1 MAASFTNAAGVVKFR
16 SYGSMTYAGLLA
28 LIYADVDKN
37 DPRVRSAYDWSIK
50 NWNLDENPGM
60 GAQGLF
66 YFYNV
71 LAKAMHTMGNDVV
84 ARPDGTQL
92 NWRRD
97 MMKKLISLQKIDADG
112 TGYWVNPEGRWWE
125 ADPVLVTSYTL
136 IALQIALGE

>member
-1 MAASFTNAAGVVKFR
+1 MR
-16 SYGSMTYAGLLA
+16 HC
-28 LIYADVDKN
+28 D
-37 DPRVRSAYDWSIK
+37 
-50 NWNLDENPGM
+50 LDQNPGM

-84 ARPDGTQL
+84 TRPDGSQF
-92 NWRRD
+92 NWRRE
-97 MMKKLISLQKIDADG
+97 MIKKLVSLQKVEADG